1 MFWETPSSGGK
12 GTWPSAYSEGLTECL
27 LSVVCRQ
34 FLFPGPF
41 AGIKLSPSLQPV
53 PQLLSESS
61 FFKYLFIFIYL
72 AVLGLSIQ
80 DLQSFLQHTGSLVVA
95 CELLVMACGD

>member
-1 MFWETPSSGGK
+1 MVWETPSSGGK

-34 FLFPGPF
+34 LLFPGPF
-41 AGIKLSPSLQPV
+41 AGIKLSPFLQPV

-61 FFKYLFIFIYL
+61 FFLIFIYIYL
-72 AVLGLSIQ
+72 FGCA
-80 DLQSFLQHTGSLVVA
+80 GS
-95 CELLVMACGD
+95 

>member
-1 MFWETPSSGGK
+1 MVWGTPSSGGK

-41 AGIKLSPSLQPV
+41 AGIKLSPSLQPLLTLTH
-53 PQLLSESS
+53 PQVVLHTTA
-61 FFKYLFIFIYL
+61 KGLFLKSHCSCAQNPSKVTHNF
-72 AVLGLSIQ
+72 
-80 DLQSFLQHTGSLVVA
+80 
-95 CELLVMACGD
+95 

>member
-1 MFWETPSSGGK
+1 MVRETPSSGGK
-12 GTWPSAYSEGLTECL
+12 GAWPSAYSEGLTECL
-27 LSVVCRQ
+27 LSVVCCQ

-61 FFKYLFIFIYL
+61 FFFFFYL

-80 DLQSFLQHTGSLVVA
+80 DLQSFLQHAGSLVVA
-95 CELLVMACGD
+95 CELLVRACGV